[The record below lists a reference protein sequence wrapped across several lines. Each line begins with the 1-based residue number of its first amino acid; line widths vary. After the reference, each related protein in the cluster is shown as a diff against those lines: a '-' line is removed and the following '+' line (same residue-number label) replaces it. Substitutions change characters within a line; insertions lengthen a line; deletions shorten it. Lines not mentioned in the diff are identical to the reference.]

1 MPGIASCSQRKA
13 NAKQIRNKNTNRAE
27 GSSSDGAV
35 HPFLLGEQFTVHP

>member
-27 GSSSDGAV
+27 GGAGGAV